1 MNTSN
6 RRGGSAQE
14 MPELTLRDMLSPIF
28 RHRRVVIISFC
39 CVFVAATLVAW
50 LWAARYYVST
60 MQVVVEQD
68 RSDPEITTAQVA
80 NVNNNRAV
88 STDQVA
94 SEVALL
100 QGDDMMRSI
109 VATCRLVDDKWSLS
123 DMFSGDAKRRLAMR
137 QEGAARGLA
146 KKIKVEAAATSDVI
160 DVKYG
165 RTGEPEVPA
174 CVLQTLGKLYLEKH
188 LQLQRPAGTADFF
201 AQETDKYHQALDDAE
216 SRLANFSRTSG
227 VAAPDILRTDMAG
240 QVAASQAALY
250 AAKQAIAADAKRI
263 ENLNQ
268 QMAATPARSSTVES
282 SEAANLLM
290 ENLQATLLAGQ
301 IKRSQLLMKYDPS
314 YPLVKEADEEIAE
327 TKEAIANAEKA
338 KYVNQTT
345 DRDPTYELLRA
356 DKAKTEADLASEKAT
371 AAALVSSIEGMNA
384 EMVSFDSNAV
394 KQGAL
399 IREAKADE
407 ANYLLYLTKREQ
419 ERTSDALDQKRIANV
434 AIAVPAVVSLL
445 PAHSPWLIMLLGLI
459 GAVVISLA
467 AAFIAEYL
475 DPSFRTPEEVMETLK
490 MPVLAS
496 MPKRAA

>member
-1 MNTSN
+1 MTTSN
-6 RRGGSAQE
+6 RRDRSGQE
-14 MPELTLRDMLSPIF
+14 MPEVTLRDMLSPIF

-39 CVFVAATLVAW
+39 CVFAVAILVAW
-50 LWAARYYVST
+50 GWAARYYVST

-68 RSDPEITTAQVA
+68 RSDPAITTAQIA

-88 STDQVA
+88 TTDQVA

-109 VATCRLVDDKWSLS
+109 VSTCKLVDGKWSPF
-123 DMFSGDAKRRLAMR
+123 DMFAGSQRRLAMR
-137 QEGAARGLA
+137 QEEVARGLA
-146 KKIKVEAAATSDVI
+146 KKIKVEAASTSDVI

-174 CVLQTLGKLYLEKH
+174 CVLQTLGTLYLQKH
-188 LQLQRPAGTADFF
+188 LQLQRPVGTADFF
-201 AQETDKYHQALDDAE
+201 AQETDKYHQALMDAE
-216 SRLANFSRTSG
+216 SRLAEFSRTSG

-240 QVAASQAALY
+240 QVAATQAALY
-250 AAKQAIAADAKRI
+250 TARQAIAADAKRI
-263 ENLNQ
+263 DNLNE
-268 QMAATPARSSTVES
+268 QMATTPARSATVES
-282 SEAANLLM
+282 SEAANLLL
-290 ENLQATLLAGQ
+290 ENLNATLLAAQ
-301 IKRSQLLMKYDPS
+301 NKRSLLVMKYDPS
-314 YPLVKEADEEIAE
+314 YPLVKEADEEIAQ
-327 TKEAIANAEKA
+327 TQAAISSAEKA
-338 KYVNQTT
+338 KYINQAT

-356 DKAKTEADLASEKAT
+356 DKAKTDADLATEKAT
-371 AAALVSSIEGMNA
+371 AAALVTSLKSMNA
-384 EMVSFDSNAV
+384 DMVSFDGDAV

-419 ERTSDALDQKRIANV
+419 ERTSDALDKSRIANV

-445 PAHSPWLIMLLGLI
+445 PAHSPWLIMFLGLI
-459 GAVVISLA
+459 GAVVVSLA

-475 DPSFRTPEEVMETLK
+475 DPSFRTPEEVMDTLK